1 MIVGLGLDLVAL
13 PRVERMLARW
23 EDRILKRVMTD
34 SERAG
39 MPIGPRRVEYVAG
52 RLAAKEA
59 ASKALGVPDGIAWH
73 DAEVVPARPGPP
85 QIRFHG
91 VAHKRA
97 SELNV
102 SRAFLTLTHD
112 AGVAAAVVILE
123 ADRESAG
130 P

>member
-13 PRVERMLARW
+13 PRVEKMLSRW

-34 SERAG
+34 AERDA
-39 MPIGPRRVEYVAG
+39 MPAGPRRTEYVAG

-73 DAEVVPARPGPP
+73 DAEIVPARPGPP
-85 QIRFHG
+85 QLRFHG
-91 VAHKRA
+91 IAQQRA
-97 SELNV
+97 SELKV
-102 SRAFLTLTHD
+102 ARAFLTLTHD

-123 ADRESAG
+123 ADQETPGR
-130 P
+130 